1 MRKGRDIM
9 WKQQM
14 INTKRGTFE
23 LFTKGSGEPL
33 CITHH
38 YSQFNETGDYFADVF
53 TSTHR
58 VFLVN
63 LRDAGNSAKA
73 NSEKELSMLETIHDL
88 EAIREALQLPIWHFA
103 GHSTGGML
111 GLLYAITYPNSLQSL
126 VVVGAAASNY
136 TETSFCIYHPEH
148 PQFHYMQQLIENL
161 KTPQLT
167 SEEREELATK
177 RTKLALYKPENY
189 NSYFCKSIVKTMSAS
204 RMNAFANE
212 YPSFDLREH
221 LPSLQ
226 IKTLIICGRHDVQCP
241 IQYSIE
247 MHKSIRNSIFVTF
260 EESNHYPF
268 LEEATLFTSTTQT
281 FYKSLQPLLL
291 RKAHSLYKR
300 L

>member
-1 MRKGRDIM
+1 MGKGRDIM

-14 INTKRGTFE
+14 VNTKRGTFE

-53 TSTHR
+53 TATHR
-58 VFLVN
+58 VLLIN

-73 NSEKELSMLETIHDL
+73 QVENELSMIETIHDL

-111 GLLYAITYPNSLQSL
+111 GLLYAITYPKSLQSL

-136 TETSFCIYHPEH
+136 TETPFCIYHPEH

-161 KTPQLT
+161 KSPHLT
-167 SEEREELATK
+167 NEERKELSTE
-177 RTKLALYKPENY
+177 RTKLSLFKPENY
-189 NSYFCKSIVKTMSAS
+189 NSYFCKPINKTMSIS

-212 YPSFDLREH
+212 YPSFDLREY
-221 LPSLQ
+221 LPFIQ
-226 IKTLIICGRHDVQCP
+226 TKTLIICGRYDVQCP

-247 MHKSIRNSIFVTF
+247 IHEGICDSTFVTF

-268 LEEATLFTSTTQT
+268 LEEATLFTSTTQI
-281 FYKSLQPLLL
+281 FYKSLRQY
-291 RKAHSLYKR
+291 RYY
-300 L
+300 

>member
-73 NSEKELSMLETIHDL
+73 NSEKELSML
-88 EAIREALQLPIWHFA
+88 
-103 GHSTGGML
+103 

-136 TETSFCIYHPEH
+136 TETPFCIYHPEH

-177 RTKLALYKPENY
+177 RTKLSLYKPENY
-189 NSYFCKSIVKTMSAS
+189 NSYFDKPIKKIMSAS
-204 RMNAFANE
+204 RMNAFSHE
-212 YPSFDLREH
+212 YPAFNLREH
-221 LPSLQ
+221 LPSMKT
-226 IKTLIICGRHDVQCP
+226 KTLIICGRHDVQCP
-241 IQYSIE
+241 IQYSID
-247 MHKSIRNSIFVTF
+247 MHEGIRNSIFVTF

-268 LEEATLFTSTTQT
+268 LEEAAQFTSTTQT
-281 FYKSLQPLLL
+281 FYKSLRQY
-291 RKAHSLYKR
+291 RYY
-300 L
+300 

>member
-1 MRKGRDIM
+1 M

-14 INTKRGTFE
+14 VNTKRGTFE

-53 TSTHR
+53 TATHR
-58 VFLVN
+58 VLLIN

-73 NSEKELSMLETIHDL
+73 QVENELSMIETIHDL

-111 GLLYAITYPNSLQSL
+111 GLLYAITYPKSLQSL

-136 TETSFCIYHPEH
+136 TETPFCIYHPEH

-161 KTPQLT
+161 KSPHLT
-167 SEEREELATK
+167 NEERKELSTE
-177 RTKLALYKPENY
+177 RTKLSLYKRENY
-189 NSYFCKSIVKTMSAS
+189 NSCFDKPIKTTMSAS
-204 RMNAFANE
+204 RMNAFAHE

-221 LPSLQ
+221 LPS
-226 IKTLIICGRHDVQCP
+226 IKTKTIIMCGRHDVQCP

-247 MHKSIRNSIFVTF
+247 MHEGIRNSIFVTF

-268 LEEATLFTSTTQT
+268 LEEAAQFISTTQE
-281 FYKSLQPLLL
+281 FYKSL
-291 RKAHSLYKR
+291 H
-300 L
+300 

>member
-53 TSTHR
+53 TATHC
-58 VFLVN
+58 VLLIN
-63 LRDAGNSAKA
+63 LRGAGNSAKA
-73 NSEKELSMLETIHDL
+73 QVENELSMIETIHDL
-88 EAIREALQLPIWHFA
+88 EAIQETLQLPTWHFA

-111 GLLYAITYPNSLQSL
+111 GLLYAITYPKSLQSL

-136 TETSFCIYHPEH
+136 TETPFCIYHPEH

-161 KTPQLT
+161 KSPHLT
-167 SEEREELATK
+167 NEERKELSTK
-177 RTKLALYKPENY
+177 RTKLSLYKPENY
-189 NSYFCKSIVKTMSAS
+189 NSYFDKPIKKTMSAS
-204 RMNAFANE
+204 RMNAFAHE
-212 YPSFDLREH
+212 YPAFDLREH
-221 LPSLQ
+221 LPSIQ
-226 IKTLIICGRHDVQCP
+226 TKTLIICGRHDVQCP
-241 IQYSIE
+241 LQYSIE
-247 MHKSIRNSIFVTF
+247 MHKGIRNSTFVTF

-268 LEEATLFTSTTQT
+268 LEEAAQFISTTQE
-281 FYKSLQPLLL
+281 FYKSL
-291 RKAHSLYKR
+291 H
-300 L
+300 

>member
-1 MRKGRDIM
+1 M
-9 WKQQM
+9 WTQQM
-14 INTKRGTFE
+14 IPTKHGTFE

-58 VFLVN
+58 VLLIN

-73 NSEKELSMLETIHDL
+73 NSEKELSMIETIHDL

-126 VVVGAAASNY
+126 VLVGAAASNY
-136 TETSFCIYHPEH
+136 TETPFCIYHPEH

-161 KTPQLT
+161 KNPLLT
-167 SEEREELATK
+167 SEERKELSTK
-177 RTKLALYKPENY
+177 RTKLSLYKPENY
-189 NSYFCKSIVKTMSAS
+189 NSYFCKPIVKTMSAS
-204 RMNAFANE
+204 RMNAFSHE
-212 YPSFDLREH
+212 YPAFNLREH
-221 LPSLQ
+221 LPSMKT
-226 IKTLIICGRHDVQCP
+226 KTLIICGRHDVQCP
-241 IQYSIE
+241 IQYSIDIHE
-247 MHKSIRNSIFVTF
+247 GIRSSIFVIF

-268 LEEATLFTSTTQT
+268 LEETTLFTSTTQT
-281 FYKSLQPLLL
+281 FYKSLRQY
-291 RKAHSLYKR
+291 RYY
-300 L
+300 

>member
-1 MRKGRDIM
+1 MGKGRDIM

-53 TSTHR
+53 TATHR
-58 VFLVN
+58 VLLIN

-73 NSEKELSMLETIHDL
+73 QVENELSMIETIHDL
-88 EAIREALQLPIWHFA
+88 EAIREALQLPTWHFA

-136 TETSFCIYHPEH
+136 TETPFCIYHPAH
-148 PQFHYMQQLIENL
+148 PKFHYMQQLIEHL
-161 KTPQLT
+161 KSPHLT
-167 SEEREELATK
+167 NEERKELSTE
-177 RTKLALYKPENY
+177 RTKLSLFKPENY
-189 NSYFCKSIVKTMSAS
+189 NSYFCKPINKTMSIS

-212 YPSFDLREH
+212 YPSFDLREY
-221 LPSLQ
+221 LPSIQ
-226 IKTLIICGRHDVQCP
+226 TKTLIICGRYDVQRP

-247 MHKSIRNSIFVTF
+247 IHEDICDSTFVTF

-268 LEEATLFTSTTQT
+268 LEEATQFTSTTQT
-281 FYKSLQPLLL
+281 FYNSLRQY
-291 RKAHSLYKR
+291 RYY
-300 L
+300 